1 MCVGGGIRNDCRVFD
16 YYNSLHDKIYVLC
29 IILGFRDFNL
39 IKPREPLVGNRV

>member
-1 MCVGGGIRNDCRVFD
+1 MCVSGGGIRNDCRVFD
-16 YYNSLHDKIYVLC
+16 YYNVLC